1 MRRYMLELAAN
12 RLGLLGANITQHL
25 PHYGPVDLRM
35 SGPTRLP
42 RRVLWWHS
50 PLTVRC
56 CVPLGCAV
64 WRDLLRDHA

>member
-35 SGPTRLP
+35 NGSTRLP
-42 RRVLWWHS
+42 RRVL
-50 PLTVRC
+50 
-56 CVPLGCAV
+56 
-64 WRDLLRDHA
+64 